1 MADMLRAPHQDR
13 NQILAAD
20 HAAIDADIHHAG
32 IGILGDDAAVSHDVA
47 ATVGAIPLRHR
58 EFEKIDVVAFDDV
71 LLDRPSLHHVRRYAA
86 SEQRAPDLD
95 ELALM
100 GVGRQP
106 EHHGD
111 AARARQSAGEH
122 LAAAGIGA
130 VIADIVEQERRP
142 GAGALRQPR
151 DGAELDI
158 PIDLGVDLL
167 QFAGAL
173 ERLHPTAQIAKRN
186 RLSFCAH

>member
-1 MADMLRAPHQDR
+1 MADMLGAPHQDR

-20 HAAIDADIHHAG
+20 HAAVDADIRHAG
-32 IGILGDDAAVSHDVA
+32 IGILGDDAAIRHDVA
-47 ATVGAIPLRHR
+47 ATVGTIPLRHR
-58 EFEKIDVVAFDDV
+58 QFEKIDIVAFDDV
-71 LLDRPSLHHVRRYAA
+71 LLHRPGLDHVRRHAA
-86 SEQRAPDLD
+86 GQQRAAELD
-95 ELALM
+95 ELARM
-100 GVGRQP
+100 RVGRQP

-111 AARARQSAGEH
+111 AARARQPAGKH

-130 VIADIVEQERRP
+130 VIADIVEQQRRP

-173 ERLHPTAQIAKRN
+173 ERLHPAAHIAERN